1 MIPTLVIG
9 SDEWYFY
16 DMKLGNADDEAVT
29 QPLIHQRWLFLAGKL
44 EKRPELLGIPV
55 SNICRW
61 KQNGRL
67 ADTRFLDRWQEMI
80 RSARAS
86 DLGMRELLDFL
97 RQDGEGTRELKSC
110 SPFAGVL
117 TREERDQFTCA
128 WTH

>member
-1 MIPTLVIG
+1 MIPTLVRG
-9 SDEWYFY
+9 FGQWYSD
-16 DMKLGNADDEAVT
+16 DMKSGNVDVETET
-29 QPLIHQRWLFLAGKL
+29 QPLIHQRWLFLADKL
-44 EKRPELLGIPV
+44 EKCPELLDIPV

-67 ADTRFLDRWQEMI
+67 VDMRFLDRWIEMI
-80 RSARAS
+80 RLARSS
-86 DLGMRELLDFL
+86 DVGMRELLDFL
-97 RQDGEGTRELKSC
+97 RREGEDTRELKSC

>member
-1 MIPTLVIG
+1 MIPTLAIG
-9 SDEWYFY
+9 YDEWYFY
-16 DMKLGNADDEAVT
+16 DMKSGNADDETVT

-44 EKRPELLGIPV
+44 EKCPELLDIPV

-67 ADTRFLDRWQEMI
+67 ADTLFLERWQEMI

-86 DLGMRELLDFL
+86 DVGMRELLDFL